1 MAPLT
6 TIVTICARGGSKGL
20 PGKNTRDFHGKPLI
34 AHSIAQAL
42 ACPAIDAVYVSTDD
56 EGIAEIARAAGAQ
69 VPYLRPSALATD
81 AAPKLPVIEQAQ
93 PRKPRVTATTG

>member
-56 EGIAEIARAAGAQ
+56 AGIA
-69 VPYLRPSALATD
+69 PWPTTLAS
-81 AAPKLPVIEQAQ
+81 
-93 PRKPRVTATTG
+93 